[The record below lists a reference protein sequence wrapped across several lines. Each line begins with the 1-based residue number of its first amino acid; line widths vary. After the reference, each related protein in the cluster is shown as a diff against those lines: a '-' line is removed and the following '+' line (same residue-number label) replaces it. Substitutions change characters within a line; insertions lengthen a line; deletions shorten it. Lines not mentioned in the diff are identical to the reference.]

1 MAVVRIRC
9 HQSDKLRRTNTTI
22 ETITVV
28 LPVEIHH
35 NFNVTNETARLQTL
49 MDTRQISLAERIH
62 RKDRGAPRD
71 LLLVIN
77 MIAIGL
83 LILMH
88 PDEVRGGV
96 EAGRDT
102 TMIEIEIT
110 EDDPIMGTV
119 R

>member
-1 MAVVRIRC
+1 
-9 HQSDKLRRTNTTI
+9 
-22 ETITVV
+22 V

-35 NFNVTNETARLQTL
+35 NFNVTNETARLQIL
-49 MDTRQISLAERIH
+49 MDMGQISLVERIH
-62 RKDRGAPRD
+62 RKDLGTPRD

-77 MIAIGL
+77 MIAIGR

-88 PDEVRGGV
+88 PDEVREGV
-96 EAGRDT
+96 EAGRDM

-110 EDDPIMGTV
+110 EDDPIIGSV